1 MVTDLVVVRVSKTK
15 AAYDSLEESG
25 VEEKDR
31 KEDSKCE
38 RMVVLPDP
46 LSPLKS
52 ESAVIPCIT
61 ISRVTHKNTTAWFSA
76 RAPSRVKA
84 RRARSS
90 ASPAALPSFAPSG
103 PFVAEVYVF
112 SEINAWDER
121 RAVGKPTW
129 KLCWLTYGHVQSRS
143 D

>member
-1 MVTDLVVVRVSKTK
+1 MVVRVSKTK

-31 KEDSKCE
+31 KDDNKCE

-46 LSPLKS
+46 LSPLELRVS
-52 ESAVIPCIT
+52 CN
-61 ISRVTHKNTTAWFSA
+61 SRYLVGFTHKNTTAWFSA

-103 PFVAEVYVF
+103 PFDAEVYVF

-129 KLCWLTYGHVQSRS
+129 KLC
-143 D
+143 